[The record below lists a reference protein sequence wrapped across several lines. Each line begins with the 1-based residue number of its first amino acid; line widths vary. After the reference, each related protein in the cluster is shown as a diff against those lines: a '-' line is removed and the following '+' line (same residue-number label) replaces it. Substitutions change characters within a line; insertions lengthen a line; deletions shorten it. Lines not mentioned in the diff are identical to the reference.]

1 MLNDPYDSEWLDE
14 LRQLASAGTSDAKLY
29 FLIDGAFKPGFYRQ
43 VIKETKVE
51 NYALLFETLPS
62 CSEAVKDVSPFLLQY
77 DATQHSSF
85 EVLQQC
91 SGHPMV
97 SVIETTETIDELTSR
112 MAPWCIV
119 YSDQQRFNFRFA
131 DTRRLPDIFSALN
144 GDQKSQITG
153 PALKWSYIDRQ
164 GQWLNLPIEAS
175 DNAAISTWP
184 ELDDS
189 QFAMLV
195 SASETDEML
204 ERISRRQHLP
214 NELPSRLYD
223 AISQALRISTNK
235 GLESGPLLRWCVSC
249 IDNLSSLSDE
259 ALAQEFLSWQE
270 NKALI

>member
-1 MLNDPYDSEWLDE
+1 MLNDPYNSEWLDE
-14 LRQLASAGTSDAKLY
+14 LLQLASAGTADAKLY

-62 CSEAVKDVSPFLLQY
+62 CSEAVKDVSQFLLEY
-77 DATQHSSF
+77 EATRHLSF
-85 EVLQQC
+85 EILHQC

-97 SVIETTETIDELTSR
+97 SVIQTTETFNELTYR
-112 MAPWCIV
+112 LAPWCIV
-119 YSDQQRFNFRFA
+119 YADQQRFNFRFT

-144 GDQKSQITG
+144 DGQKGQITG
-153 PALKWSYIDRQ
+153 PALQWSYIDRQ
-164 GQWLNLPIEAS
+164 GQWLNLPIKAS
-175 DNAAISTWP
+175 DSAAISTWP

-223 AISQALRISTNK
+223 AISQALRISFSK

-249 IDNLSSLSDE
+249 IDNLSSLSDD
-259 ALAQEFLSWQE
+259 ALAREFLYWLE
-270 NKALI
+270 NRAMI